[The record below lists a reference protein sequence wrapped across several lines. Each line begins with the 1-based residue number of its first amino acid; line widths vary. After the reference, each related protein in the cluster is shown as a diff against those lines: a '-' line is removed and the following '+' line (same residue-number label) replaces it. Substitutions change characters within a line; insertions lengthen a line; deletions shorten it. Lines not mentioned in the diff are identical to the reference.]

1 METFNYIGSLPKV
14 LSEEETKYFMEVKN
28 NGNKNARNKLIEHN
42 LRLVVYVASGY
53 VTHVEKDDLISIGTI
68 GLIKAVDNYKID
80 QGVRFVKY
88 ARKCIENEILMYFRK
103 SNIIITKEVSIN
115 ESIEDEEFSEK
126 SITIL
131 DFLISNNNTEEEIEE
146 NDLKEKIPEL
156 VDSLKTRD
164 KKIITLV
171 YGFTGEV
178 KTQKEVAN
186 ILNSSQP
193 AISRSRDKIILKLKR
208 KLEPYVNI

>member
-1 METFNYIGSLPKV
+1 METFNYIGSLPKPFTK
-14 LSEEETKYFMEVKN
+14 EETKYFMEVKN
-28 NGNKNARNKLIEHN
+28 NRNKNARNKLIEHN

-53 VTHVEKDDLISIGTI
+53 VTHVEKDDLIEIGNI
-68 GLIKAVDNYKID
+68 GLIKAVDTYKLEKE
-80 QGVRFVKY
+80 VKFATY
-88 ARKCIENEILMYFRK
+88 AGRCINNEILMYLRK
-103 SNIIITKEVSIN
+103 SNIVLNKEITIN
-115 ESIEDEEFSEK
+115 ELIGEETGEE
-126 SITIL
+126 SITFL
-131 DFLISNNNTEEEIEE
+131 DSFSSNNNTEEEIEE